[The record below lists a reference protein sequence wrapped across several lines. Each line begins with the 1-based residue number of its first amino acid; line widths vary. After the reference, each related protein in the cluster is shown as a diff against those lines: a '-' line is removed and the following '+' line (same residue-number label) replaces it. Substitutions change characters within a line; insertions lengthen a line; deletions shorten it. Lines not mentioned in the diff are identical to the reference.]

1 MIYDATDYDALVKE
15 FTESLINRIAKVIF
29 DSACGGKKSKGKK
42 KGGKGGR

>member
-1 MIYDATDYDALVKE
+1 MFYDATDYDALAKE
-15 FTESLINRIAKVIF
+15 YAERLINMIAKVIF